1 MKKIGILAAFALGL
15 AGMAQETPADW
26 VNPFIGCTDN
36 GHCTPAACV
45 PFGLVQAGADTGNK
59 GWNYCGGYRYE
70 DPSIMGFSQ
79 THISGTGVPDL
90 GDVRLQ
96 PFTGTGGTNDFRSVF
111 RKETETA
118 KPGYYAVTL
127 DDFGVQAEVTATH
140 HASIYRFV
148 YGKGGSAK
156 LLVDCQ
162 YGIGGDAFKQILAS
176 DVRLDGRTGIAGTVR
191 RRCWVDRTYA
201 FAVQFDRPFA
211 SVTKL
216 PPRHPAEKAPRYVFT
231 FDVPAGG
238 TLMVKVGL
246 SAENGVEAAW
256 KNLSVEIPAWDF
268 AGVRAKAT
276 AAWNKVLGRV
286 AVGGD
291 AAQKTSFY
299 TALYHLYIQP
309 NNLADVGATP
319 FHSTFSC
326 WDTFRA
332 AHPLYTILVPEQ
344 VDGFVNSMLEQ
355 GRRTGFLPVWTL
367 WGKDNQCMIGTHSV
381 PAIVDWFLKK
391 TGNAAAKMA
400 AVPVNS
406 SAPQKC
412 SACASDWESR
422 HLGGADKAY
431 WEAAYAQVKDSLTV
445 KHDHRRKERWDLLDK
460 YGYYPFDEIRGE
472 SVSRTL
478 ECAYDDWCAAQFAAA
493 LGKTEDAAFFSKR
506 AGNWSNVLDRTIGFV
521 RGRDTKG
528 NWRDPFDP
536 FRLGHGAGTAN
547 DFTEGNA
554 FQYTWH
560 VMQDPMG
567 FIAAMGGK
575 DEFVKKLDSLFT
587 QPQKTEGAGF
597 VLDVTGLIGQYAHGN
612 EPSHHVAYFYQFAGR
627 PDRTAEVVREVFD
640 KFYLPKP
647 DGLCG
652 NDDCGQM
659 SAWYVFSAMGFY
671 PFNPCGGDYVIGAPQ
686 VPKVEL
692 RVKSE
697 ELRAGGSRS
706 CATAGAR
713 ASVSP
718 KTFTIVAKNFSK
730 ENKYVKSVALNG
742 KPLGSFILKHADIM
756 AGGELVFEMSSSPR

>member
-1 MKKIGILAAFALGL
+1 MKKIGILATFALGL
-15 AGMAQETPADW
+15 AGLAQDKAPAEY

-36 GHCTPAACV
+36 GHCTPAACL

-90 GDVRLQ
+90 GDIRLQ
-96 PFTGTGGTNDFRSVF
+96 PFVGTGGTNDFRSAF

-127 DDFGVQAEVTATH
+127 DDFGVQAEVTVTH
-140 HASIYRFV
+140 HASIYRFT
-148 YGKGGSAK
+148 YGNMGSRHPGGGDQTAK

-201 FAVQFDRPFA
+201 FAVQFDRPFT

-216 PPRHPAEKAPRYVFT
+216 PPRHPAEQAPRYVFS
-231 FDVPAGG
+231 FDIPAGG
-238 TLMVKVGL
+238 TLGVKVGL
-246 SAENGVEAAW
+246 SAEGGVEDAW
-256 KNLSVEIPAWDF
+256 KNLAAEIPAWDF
-268 AGVRAKAT
+268 ASVRAAAT
-276 AAWNKVLGRV
+276 ATWNKLLSRATVE
-286 AVGGD
+286 GD
-291 AAQKTSFY
+291 DAQKTSFY
-299 TALYHLYIQP
+299 TSLYHLYIQP
-309 NNLADVGATP
+309 NNLADVGKPP

-332 AHPLYTILVPEQ
+332 AHPLYTILAPDQ

-381 PAIVDWFLKK
+381 PVIVDWFLK
-391 TGNAAAKMA
+391 TAAETA
-400 AVPVNS
+400 APH
-406 SAPQKC
+406 AG
-412 SACASDWESR
+412 ESR
-422 HLGGADKAY
+422 SCATVNWDD
-431 WEAAYAQVKDSLTV
+431 AYAQVKDSLTA
-445 KHDHRRKERWDLLDK
+445 KHESRRKERWDLLDK
-460 YGYYPFDEIRGE
+460 YGYYPFDEIKGE

-493 LGKTEDAAFFSKR
+493 LGKTEDAAFFAKR
-506 AGNWSNVLDRTIGFV
+506 AGNWSNVLDRAIGFV

-528 NWRDPFDP
+528 AWRDPFDP

-560 VMQDPMG
+560 VLQDPQG
-567 FIAAMGGK
+567 LIAAMGGK
-575 DEFVKKLDSLFT
+575 EAFVKRLDALFV
-587 QPQKTEGAGF
+587 QPEKTEGMGF
-597 VLDVTGLIGQYAHGN
+597 VGDVTGLIGQYAHGN
-612 EPSHHVAYFYQFAGR
+612 EPSHHVAYFYPFAGR
-627 PDRTAEVVREVFD
+627 PDRTAEVVREVCD
-640 KFYLPKP
+640 RFYGVKP
-647 DGLCG
+647 GDLCG

-659 SAWYVFSAMGFY
+659 SAWYLFACYGFY
-671 PFNPCGGDYVIGAPQ
+671 PVNPCGGEFVIGAPQ
-686 VPKVEL
+686 AREATLDV
-692 RVKSE
+692 
-697 ELRAGGSRS
+697 GGGRKF
-706 CATAGAR
+706 R
-713 ASVSP
+713 
-718 KTFTIVAKNFSK
+718 IVANGLS
-730 ENKYVKSVALNG
+730 ERNLYVRSVRLNG
-742 KPLGSFILKHADIM
+742 KPYGSRVLKYADIM
-756 AGGELVFEMSSSPR
+756 RGGELAFEMGDSAR

>member
-1 MKKIGILAAFALGL
+1 MKKMGILAAFALGF
-15 AGMAQETPADW
+15 AGMAQETPVDW

-140 HASIYRFV
+140 HATIYRFV
-148 YGKGGSAK
+148 YGKGGPAK

-162 YGIGGDAFKQILAS
+162 YGIGGDAFKQIIAS
-176 DVRLDGRTGIAGTVR
+176 DVRLDGRMGIAGTVR

-256 KNLSVEIPAWDF
+256 KNLTVEIPAWDF

-332 AHPLYTILVPEQ
+332 AHPLYTILVPDQ

-381 PAIVDWFLKK
+381 PAIVDWFLKTRG
-391 TGNAAAKMA
+391 TGNG
-400 AVPVNS
+400 V
-406 SAPQKC
+406 
-412 SACASDWESR
+412 D
-422 HLGGADKAY
+422 

-460 YGYYPFDEIRGE
+460 YGYYPFDEIKGE
-472 SVSRTL
+472 SVSRTM
-478 ECAYDDWCAAQFAAA
+478 ECAYDDWCAAQFAAS

-686 VPKVEL
+686 VPKVVL
-692 RVKSE
+692 H
-697 ELRAGGSRS
+697 L
-706 CATAGAR
+706 
-713 ASVSP
+713 P
-718 KTFTIVAKNFSK
+718 KPFTIVAKGFSK
-730 ENKYVKSVALNG
+730 ENKYVKSVTLNG

-756 AGGELVFEMSSSPR
+756 AGGELVFEMSSSAR

>member
-1 MKKIGILAAFALGL
+1 MALSFAAL
-15 AGMAQETPADW
+15 AQEAPVDW

-148 YGKGGSAK
+148 YGKGGPAK

-162 YGIGGDAFKQILAS
+162 YGIGGDAFKQIIAS

-256 KNLSVEIPAWDF
+256 KNLTVEIPAWDF

-406 SAPQKC
+406 SAPPKC
-412 SACASDWESR
+412 SACVSDWESR

-460 YGYYPFDEIRGE
+460 YGYYPFDEIKGE
-472 SVSRTL
+472 SVSRTM

-697 ELRAGGSRS
+697 ELRVGRNGEKTGGSQLV
-706 CATAGAR
+706 ATE
-713 ASVSP
+713 

-730 ENKYVKSVALNG
+730 ENKYVKSVTLNG

-756 AGGELVFEMSSSPR
+756 SGGELVFEMSSSAR